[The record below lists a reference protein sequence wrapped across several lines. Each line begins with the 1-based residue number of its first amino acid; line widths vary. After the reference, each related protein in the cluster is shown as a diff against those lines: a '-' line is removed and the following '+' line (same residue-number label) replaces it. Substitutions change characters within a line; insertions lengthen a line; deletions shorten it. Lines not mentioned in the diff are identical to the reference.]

1 MTSRPPL
8 RIVSATSAPICGAL
22 AVDPAPLRRA
32 SEDELTPEIKQFIEL
47 LAKNLAR
54 EHHAATC
61 QG

>member
-1 MTSRPPL
+1 MTARPPL
-8 RIVSATSAPICGAL
+8 RIVTTTAPVCGAL

-32 SEDELTPEIKQFIEL
+32 SEEELTPEIMHFIEL